1 MAGIATERPIGNL
14 RRKMPVCI
22 SRLARQRLSGVT
34 LGKAVGGKRWKR
46 WIGRALWLALAIVLA
61 LPGAAGAAPSQ
72 DKIFVIGNYPV
83 EARAAD
89 AVAAKEKAIADGQQA
104 AFRSLLKRLVPVTA
118 YRRLDALRDTRAA
131 DLIEGF
137 AVRSERNSSTEYI
150 ASYDF
155 SFQPD
160 GVRRL
165 LEQAGIPFL
174 DRQAEP
180 VTLVPVYRAPGTG
193 AGAQEP
199 FSEARGSD
207 AWLYAWKALDLANT
221 ITPLNLKPAKS
232 GVRAEVIN
240 AMAGGDVA
248 ATRAFA
254 SEHQAGTIVLALLE
268 PDPGNRRVRV
278 TMAGQDSAGPFKLV
292 RNYRLDGTDL
302 TYTAELAAVIS
313 LAIIEGRWKVTNVR
327 GGGGSYGG
335 GGSGGATTA
344 SHGQGNALR
353 IAVEFSGMGEWQVIS
368 RQLAQTPDVAD
379 LEVEGLSARGA
390 RVALKYPGGAERLAD
405 ALTEHGLTLRSAGG
419 GWVLSRR

>member
-1 MAGIATERPIGNL
+1 M
-14 RRKMPVCI
+14 
-22 SRLARQRLSGVT
+22 
-34 LGKAVGGKRWKR
+34 
-46 WIGRALWLALAIVLA
+46 A
-61 LPGAAGAAPSQ
+61 LPGVAGAAPAQ
-72 DKIFVIGNYPV
+72 DKVFVVGNYPV

-118 YRRLDALRDTRAA
+118 YRRLDNLRNTRAA

-180 VTLVPVYRAPGTG
+180 LTLVPVYRAPGTG

-207 AWLYAWKALDLANT
+207 AWLYAWKALDLGNT
-221 ITPLNLKPAKS
+221 ITPVSLKPAK
-232 GVRAEVIN
+232 GEGRADVVKAVAE
-240 AMAGGDVA
+240 GDFS

-254 SEHQAGTIVLALLE
+254 SEYQAGTIVLALLE

-278 TMAGQDSAGPFKLV
+278 TLAGQDSVGPFKLA

-302 TYTAELAAVIS
+302 AYTAELAAVIS
-313 LAIIEGRWKVTNVR
+313 LAVIEGRWKATSTR
-327 GGGGSYGG
+327 GQTGIDGRGE
-335 GGSGGATTA
+335 TA
-344 SHGQGNALR
+344 AQSQAGTLR

-390 RVALKYPGGAERLAD
+390 RLALRYPGGAERLAD
-405 ALTEHGLTLRSAGG
+405 ALAEHGLTLRSAGG

>member
-1 MAGIATERPIGNL
+1 LAKPL
-14 RRKMPVCI
+14 R
-22 SRLARQRLSGVT
+22 AET
-34 LGKAVGGKRWKR
+34 GKRR
-46 WIGRALWLALAIVLA
+46 LLGPVWLALAGVAVLPA
-61 LPGAAGAAPSQ
+61 MAGAAPSQ
-72 DKIFVIGNYPV
+72 DKIFTIGNYPV

-89 AVAAKEKAIADGQQA
+89 AVTAKDKAIADGQQA

-155 SFQPD
+155 SFQSD

-165 LEQAGIPFL
+165 LDQAGIPYV

-180 VTLVPVYRAPGTG
+180 LALVPVYRAPGTG

-207 AWLYAWKALDLANT
+207 AWMYAWKALDLANT
-221 ITPLNLKPAKS
+221 ITPVNLKPAKS
-232 GVRAEVIN
+232 GVRADVIN
-240 AMAGGDVA
+240 AVAGGDA
-248 ATRAFA
+248 SATRAFA
-254 SEHQAGTIVLALLE
+254 SDHQAGTIVLALLE
-268 PDPGNRRVRV
+268 PDPGSRRVRV
-278 TMAGQDSAGPFKLV
+278 TLAGQDSVGPFKLV

-313 LAIIEGRWKVTNVR
+313 LAIIEGRWKVTNAR
-327 GGGGSYGG
+327 GGGGGDSGG
-335 GGSGGATTA
+335 GMMAA
-344 SHGQGNALR
+344 RGQGDALR

-390 RVALKYPGGAERLAD
+390 RVALKYPGGPERLAES
-405 ALTEHGLTLRSAGG
+405 LTEHGLTLRSAGG

>member
-1 MAGIATERPIGNL
+1 M
-14 RRKMPVCI
+14 
-22 SRLARQRLSGVT
+22 
-34 LGKAVGGKRWKR
+34 
-46 WIGRALWLALAIVLA
+46 LA
-61 LPGAAGAAPSQ
+61 LPAPAGAAPAQ
-72 DKIFVIGNYPV
+72 DKIFTIGNYPV

-89 AVAAKEKAIADGQQA
+89 AVAAKDKAIADGQQA

-118 YRRLDALRDTRAA
+118 YRRLDALRDTRAT

-165 LEQAGIPFL
+165 LDQAAIPYV

-180 VTLVPVYRAPGTG
+180 LALVPVYRAPGAG

-207 AWLYAWKALDLANT
+207 AWMYAWKALDLANT
-221 ITPLNLKPAKS
+221 VTPVNLKPAKS
-232 GVRAEVIN
+232 GLRADVVTSV
-240 AMAGGDVA
+240 AGGDA
-248 ATRAFA
+248 SATRAFA
-254 SEHQAGTIVLALLE
+254 GDHQAGTIVLALLE
-268 PDPGNRRVRV
+268 PDPGSRRVRV
-278 TMAGQDSAGPFKLV
+278 TLAGQDAVGPFKLV

-302 TYTAELAAVIS
+302 AYTAELAAVIS
-313 LAIIEGRWKVTNVR
+313 LAIIEGRWKVTNAR
-327 GGGGSYGG
+327 GGG
-335 GGSGGATTA
+335 GGSGGVMAVR
-344 SHGQGNALR
+344 GQGDALR
-353 IAVEFSGMGEWQVIS
+353 IAVEFTGMSEWQVIS

-390 RVALKYPGGAERLAD
+390 RVALRYPGGPERLAE
-405 ALTEHGLTLRSAGG
+405 ALTEHGLALRSASG

>member
-1 MAGIATERPIGNL
+1 M
-14 RRKMPVCI
+14 
-22 SRLARQRLSGVT
+22 LA
-34 LGKAVGGKRWKR
+34 AV
-46 WIGRALWLALAIVLA
+46 LT
-61 LPGAAGAAPSQ
+61 LPGGAGAAPSQ
-72 DKIFVIGNYPV
+72 DKVFVVGNYPV

-118 YRRLDALRDTRAA
+118 YRRLDPLRDTRAA

-221 ITPLNLKPAKS
+221 ITPISLKPAK
-232 GVRAEVIN
+232 AESRTDVK
-240 AMAGGDVA
+240 AVAEGDSS

-254 SEHQAGTIVLALLE
+254 SDYQSGTIVLALLE

-278 TMAGQDSAGPFKLV
+278 TLAGQDAAGPFKLQ

-302 TYTAELAAVIS
+302 AYTAELSAVIS
-313 LAIIEGRWKVTNVR
+313 LAVIEGRWKATSTR
-327 GGGGSYGG
+327 GQGV
-335 GGSGGATTA
+335 GSGGEMRTPDQA
-344 SHGQGNALR
+344 GALR
-353 IAVEFSGMGEWQVIS
+353 IAVEFSGMTEWQVIS

-390 RVALKYPGGAERLAD
+390 RLALRYPGGGERLAG
-405 ALTEHGLTLRSAGG
+405 ALAEHGLTLRSAGG
-419 GWVLSRR
+419 GWVLTRR

>member
-1 MAGIATERPIGNL
+1 MVKRRFMAA
-14 RRKMPVCI
+14 
-22 SRLARQRLSGVT
+22 
-34 LGKAVGGKRWKR
+34 LGP
-46 WIGRALWLALAIVLA
+46 ALAAIAA
-61 LPGAAGAAPSQ
+61 LTATAGAAPSQ
-72 DKIFVIGNYPV
+72 DKIFTIGNYPV

-89 AVAAKEKAIADGQQA
+89 AVTAKDKAIADGQQA

-118 YRRLDALRDTRAA
+118 YRRLEALHDTRAA
-131 DLIEGF
+131 DLIDGF

-160 GVRRL
+160 GVRRVL
-165 LEQAGIPFL
+165 DQAGIPYV

-180 VTLVPVYRAPGTG
+180 LALVPVYRAPGTG

-207 AWLYAWKALDLANT
+207 TWMYAWKALDLANT
-221 ITPLNLKPAKS
+221 ITPVNLKTAK
-232 GVRAEVIN
+232 GDARADVIN
-240 AMAGGDVA
+240 AVASGDFA
-248 ATRAFA
+248 ATRTFA
-254 SEHQAGTIVLALLE
+254 NDHQAGTIVLALLE

-278 TMAGQDSAGPFKLV
+278 TLAGQDSVGPFKLV
-292 RNYRLDGTDL
+292 RNYRLEGTDL
-302 TYTAELAAVIS
+302 TYTSELAAVIS
-313 LAIIEGRWKVTNVR
+313 LAIIEGRWKVTSAR
-327 GGGGSYGG
+327 GGGGSGATGG
-335 GGSGGATTA
+335 GVMAA
-344 SHGQGNALR
+344 ARVQGDALR

-390 RVALKYPGGAERLAD
+390 RVALKYPGGAERLAS
-405 ALTEHGLTLRSAGG
+405 ALTEYGLTLRSAGG

>member
-1 MAGIATERPIGNL
+1 MA
-14 RRKMPVCI
+14 RRARRAVWPALVAVVAMP
-22 SRLARQRLSGVT
+22 GV
-34 LGKAVGGKRWKR
+34 
-46 WIGRALWLALAIVLA
+46 
-61 LPGAAGAAPSQ
+61 AGAAPAQ
-72 DKIFVIGNYPV
+72 DKVFVVGNYPV

-118 YRRLDALRDTRAA
+118 YRRLDTLRDTRAA
-131 DLIEGF
+131 DLVEGF

-180 VTLVPVYRAPGTG
+180 LTLVPMYRAPGTG

-221 ITPLNLKPAKS
+221 ITPINLKPAKS
-232 GVRAEVIN
+232 ESRADVKAVAE
-240 AMAGGDVA
+240 GDFA

-254 SEHQAGTIVLALLE
+254 SDYQAGTIVVALLE
-268 PDPGNRRVRV
+268 PDPANRRVRV
-278 TMAGQDSAGPFKLV
+278 TLAGQDAAGPFKLA

-313 LAIIEGRWKVTNVR
+313 LAVIEGRWKATSTR
-327 GGGGSYGG
+327 GQAA
-335 GGSGGATTA
+335 GSGGEAGA
-344 SHGQGNALR
+344 RDQAGALR
-353 IAVEFSGMGEWQVIS
+353 IAVEFSGMNEWQVIS

-390 RVALKYPGGAERLAD
+390 RLALRYPGGAERLAS
-405 ALTEHGLTLRSAGG
+405 ALAEHGLTLRSAGG
-419 GWVLSRR
+419 GWVLTRR

>member
-1 MAGIATERPIGNL
+1 MRPTLDGIWLKRRL
-14 RRKMPVCI
+14 RRICPLILMLAFPAPV
-22 SRLARQRLSGVT
+22 
-34 LGKAVGGKRWKR
+34 
-46 WIGRALWLALAIVLA
+46 
-61 LPGAAGAAPSQ
+61 GAAPSQ
-72 DKIFVIGNYPV
+72 DKVFTIGNYPL

-89 AVAAKEKAIADGQQA
+89 AVTAKDRAIADGQQA

-118 YRRLDALRDTRAA
+118 YRRLDALRETRAA
-131 DLIEGF
+131 DLIDGF

-165 LEQAGIPFL
+165 LDQAGIPYV

-180 VTLVPVYRAPGTG
+180 LALVPVYRAPGTG
-193 AGAQEP
+193 AQEA

-207 AWLYAWKALDLANT
+207 AWMYAWKALDLANT
-221 ITPLNLKPAKS
+221 ITPVTLKPAKNDVRPDVVNAVAS
-232 GVRAEVIN
+232 GDIS
-240 AMAGGDVA
+240 

-254 SEHQAGTIVLALLE
+254 GDYQAGTIVLALLE
-268 PDPGNRRVRV
+268 PDPGSRHVRV
-278 TMAGQDSAGPFKLV
+278 TLAGQDSAGPFKLV
-292 RNYRLDGTDL
+292 RSYRLQGTDL

-313 LAIIEGRWKVTNVR
+313 LAVIEGRWKFTNAS
-327 GGGGSYGG
+327 GGGSYSAGVSSGG
-335 GGSGGATTA
+335 GMTA
-344 SHGQGNALR
+344 FAGQGDALR

-368 RQLAQTPDVAD
+368 RQLAQTPNVAD

-390 RVALKYPGGAERLAD
+390 RVALKYPGGPERLANV
-405 ALTEHGLTLRSAGG
+405 LTEHGLTLRSAGG

>member
-1 MAGIATERPIGNL
+1 MA
-14 RRKMPVCI
+14 RRARRAVWPALVAVMAMP
-22 SRLARQRLSGVT
+22 GV
-34 LGKAVGGKRWKR
+34 
-46 WIGRALWLALAIVLA
+46 
-61 LPGAAGAAPSQ
+61 AGAAPAQ
-72 DKIFVIGNYPV
+72 DKVFVVGNYPV

-118 YRRLDALRDTRAA
+118 YRRLDNLRNTRAA

-180 VTLVPVYRAPGTG
+180 LTLVPVYRAPGTG
-193 AGAQEP
+193 AGTQEP

-207 AWLYAWKALDLANT
+207 TWLYAWKALDLANT
-221 ITPLNLKPAKS
+221 ITPVSLKPAKA
-232 GVRAEVIN
+232 GGRADVIN
-240 AMAGGDVA
+240 AVAGGDVS

-254 SEHQAGTIVLALLE
+254 SDYQAGAIVLALLE
-268 PDPGNRRVRV
+268 PDPGNHRVRV
-278 TMAGQDSAGPFKLV
+278 TLAGQDAAGPFKLA

-313 LAIIEGRWKVTNVR
+313 LAVIEGRWKATSTR
-327 GGGGSYGG
+327 GQAGIGGGGE
-335 GGSGGATTA
+335 TA
-344 SHGQGNALR
+344 ARGQAGALR
-353 IAVEFSGMGEWQVIS
+353 IAVEFSGMSEWQVIS

-390 RVALKYPGGAERLAD
+390 RLALRYPGGAERLAD
-405 ALTEHGLTLRSAGG
+405 ALAEHGLTLRAAGG

>member
-1 MAGIATERPIGNL
+1 M
-14 RRKMPVCI
+14 M
-22 SRLARQRLSGVT
+22 
-34 LGKAVGGKRWKR
+34 
-46 WIGRALWLALAIVLA
+46 
-61 LPGAAGAAPSQ
+61 LPGMAAAAPSQ
-72 DKIFVIGNYPV
+72 DKVFVVGNYPL

-89 AVAAKEKAIADGQQA
+89 AVAAKERAIADGQQA

-118 YRRLDALRDTRAA
+118 YRQLDALRDTRAA

-165 LEQAGIPFL
+165 LEQAGVPFV

-221 ITPLNLKPAKS
+221 ITPINLKPAKS
-232 GVRAEVIN
+232 DARPDVVN
-240 AMAGGDVA
+240 AVAGGDSS
-248 ATRAFA
+248 ATRTFA
-254 SEHQAGTIVLALLE
+254 NNYQAGTIVLALLE

-278 TMAGQDSAGPFKLV
+278 TLAGQDAAGPFKLV
-292 RNYRLDGTDL
+292 RNYRLDGSDL
-302 TYTAELAAVIS
+302 AYTAELAAVIS
-313 LAIIEGRWKVTNVR
+313 LAIIEGRWKVTNAR
-327 GGGGSYGG
+327 GGGSVGG
-335 GGSGGATTA
+335 MTPSR
-344 SHGQGNALR
+344 GQGDALR

-405 ALTEHGLTLRSAGG
+405 ALTEHGLALRSAGG

>member
-1 MAGIATERPIGNL
+1 MAA
-14 RRKMPVCI
+14 
-22 SRLARQRLSGVT
+22 
-34 LGKAVGGKRWKR
+34 LGP
-46 WIGRALWLALAIVLA
+46 ALAAIAA
-61 LPGAAGAAPSQ
+61 LTATAGAAPSQ
-72 DKIFVIGNYPV
+72 DKIFTIGNYPV

-89 AVAAKEKAIADGQQA
+89 AVTAKDRAIADGQQA

-118 YRRLDALRDTRAA
+118 YRRLEALHDTRAA
-131 DLIEGF
+131 DLIDGF

-160 GVRRL
+160 GVRRVL
-165 LEQAGIPFL
+165 DQAGIPYV

-180 VTLVPVYRAPGTG
+180 LALVPVYRAPGTG

-207 AWLYAWKALDLANT
+207 TWMYAWKALDLANT
-221 ITPLNLKPAKS
+221 ITPVNLKTAK
-232 GVRAEVIN
+232 GDVRADVIN
-240 AMAGGDVA
+240 AVASGDFA
-248 ATRAFA
+248 ATRTFA
-254 SEHQAGTIVLALLE
+254 NDHQAGTIVLALLE

-278 TMAGQDSAGPFKLV
+278 TLAGQDSVGPFKLV
-292 RNYRLDGTDL
+292 RNYRLEGTDL
-302 TYTAELAAVIS
+302 TYTSELAAVIS
-313 LAIIEGRWKVTNVR
+313 LAIIEGRWKVTSAR
-327 GGGGSYGG
+327 GGGGSGATGG
-335 GGSGGATTA
+335 GVMAA
-344 SHGQGNALR
+344 ARVQGDALR

-390 RVALKYPGGAERLAD
+390 RVALKYPGGAERLAS
-405 ALTEHGLTLRSAGG
+405 ALTEYGLTLRSAGG

>member
-1 MAGIATERPIGNL
+1 M
-14 RRKMPVCI
+14 
-22 SRLARQRLSGVT
+22 RLAGTAFGSA
-34 LGKAVGGKRWKR
+34 LGA
-46 WIGRALWLALAIVLA
+46 ILALT
-61 LPGAAGAAPSQ
+61 GGAGAAPSQ

-83 EARAAD
+83 EARAGD

-118 YRRLDALRDTRAA
+118 YRRLDALRNTRAA

-180 VTLVPVYRAPGTG
+180 VALVPVYRAPGAG

-199 FSEARGSD
+199 FAEARGSD

-221 ITPLNLKPAKS
+221 VTPVNLKPAKNDA
-232 GVRAEVIN
+232 RADVVT
-240 AMAGGDVA
+240 AVAGGDFS

-254 SEHQAGTIVLALLE
+254 NDYQAGTIVLALLE
-268 PDPGNRRVRV
+268 PDPANRRVRV
-278 TMAGQDSAGPFKLV
+278 TLAGQDAAGPFKLV

-302 TYTAELAAVIS
+302 AYTAELAAVIS
-313 LAIIEGRWKVTNVR
+313 LAIIEGRWKVTNIR
-327 GGGGSYGG
+327 GGGGSYSRGESGG
-335 GGSGGATTA
+335 GEAA
-344 SHGQGNALR
+344 SRGQGDALR

-390 RVALKYPGGAERLAD
+390 RIALKYPGGPERLAD
-405 ALTEHGLTLRSAGG
+405 ALSEHGLTLRSAGG
-419 GWVLSRR
+419 GWVLGRR

>member
-1 MAGIATERPIGNL
+1 LRPTLDGIWL
-14 RRKMPVCI
+14 
-22 SRLARQRLSGVT
+22 
-34 LGKAVGGKRWKR
+34 KRWVR
-46 WIGRALWLALAIVLA
+46 RACPALTLMLAF
-61 LPGAAGAAPSQ
+61 PGPAGAAPSQ
-72 DKIFVIGNYPV
+72 DKVFTIGNYPL

-89 AVAAKEKAIADGQQA
+89 AVTAKDRAIADGQQA

-118 YRRLDALRDTRAA
+118 YRRLDALRETRAA
-131 DLIEGF
+131 DLIDGF

-165 LEQAGIPFL
+165 LDQAGIPYV

-180 VTLVPVYRAPGTG
+180 LALVPVYRAPGTG
-193 AGAQEP
+193 AGAQEA

-207 AWLYAWKALDLANT
+207 AWMYAWKALDLANT
-221 ITPLNLKPAKS
+221 ITPVTLKPAKS
-232 GVRAEVIN
+232 GVRPDVVN
-240 AMAGGDVA
+240 AVASGDVS

-254 SEHQAGTIVLALLE
+254 SDYQAGTIVLALLE
-268 PDPGNRRVRV
+268 PDPGSRHVRV
-278 TMAGQDSAGPFKLV
+278 TLAGQDSAGPFKLV
-292 RNYRLDGTDL
+292 RSYRLQGTDL

-313 LAIIEGRWKVTNVR
+313 LAVIEGRWKFTNAS
-327 GGGGSYGG
+327 GGGSYSAGV
-335 GGSGGATTA
+335 STGGAMTA
-344 SHGQGNALR
+344 FAGQGDALR

-368 RQLAQTPDVAD
+368 RQLAQTPNVAD

-390 RVALKYPGGAERLAD
+390 RVALKYPGGPERLAN

>member
-1 MAGIATERPIGNL
+1 MWP
-14 RRKMPVCI
+14 
-22 SRLARQRLSGVT
+22 
-34 LGKAVGGKRWKR
+34 
-46 WIGRALWLALAIVLA
+46 ALAAAVA
-61 LPGAAGAAPSQ
+61 LPGLAVAAPSQ
-72 DKIFVIGNYPV
+72 DKVFTVGNYPV

-89 AVAAKEKAIADGQQA
+89 AVTAKDKAIADGQQA

-118 YRRLDALRDTRAA
+118 YRRLDTVRDTRAA
-131 DLIEGF
+131 DLIDGF

-165 LEQAGIPFL
+165 LDQAGIPYV

-180 VTLVPVYRAPGTG
+180 LALVPVYRAPGTG

-207 AWLYAWKALDLANT
+207 AWMYAWKALDLANT
-221 ITPLNLKPAKS
+221 ITPVTLKPAKTDTRPD
-232 GVRAEVIN
+232 VVN
-240 AMAGGDVA
+240 AVAAGDA
-248 ATRAFA
+248 SATRAFA
-254 SEHQAGTIVLALLE
+254 SDYQAGTIVLALLE

-278 TMAGQDSAGPFKLV
+278 TLAGQDAAGPFKLV

-302 TYTAELAAVIS
+302 TYTAELAAVMS
-313 LAIIEGRWKVTNVR
+313 LAIIEGRWKVTTAR
-327 GGGGSYGG
+327 GEGSYSGGFSGGGM
-335 GGSGGATTA
+335 TA
-344 SHGQGNALR
+344 SRGQGDALR

-390 RVALKYPGGAERLAD
+390 RVALKYPGGPERLAN